1 MDFNEI
7 QELTDL
13 VKRSDI
19 HELEVERGDTRLRI
33 VNKVEDCHLRKFSG
47 KSITDDETIAESMQ
61 QISDIDDGIGSCEF
75 FIVKSPIIG
84 VFFSAPSP
92 DSHDF
97 VLKGDI
103 VRPDSVVC
111 IIEAMKVMNE
121 IQLKCYRKAMMV
133 QFICCLHYLQNGQ
146 AVEFGQ
152 PLFKIRLK

>member
-33 VNKVEDCHLRKFSG
+33 VNKVEDGHLRKFSG

-97 VLKGDI
+97 VSKGDV

-121 IQLKCYRKAMMV
+121 IQAEVDGTIEDILA
-133 QFICCLHYLQNGQ
+133 QNGQ

>member
-1 MDFNEI
+1 LDFNEI

-19 HELEVERGDTRLRI
+19 HELEVERVDTRLRI

-47 KSITDDETIAESMQ
+47 KSITDDETIAESPQ
-61 QISDIDDGIGSCEF
+61 QISDIDDDIGSCEF

-97 VLKGDI
+97 VSKDDVI
-103 VRPDSVVC
+103 RPDSVVC

-121 IQLKCYRKAMMV
+121 IQAEVDGTVEDILV
-133 QFICCLHYLQNGQ
+133 QNGQ

>member
-1 MDFNEI
+1 MYVAEEAELMKLASTEEIGTSLFGGMPFQCGYCNGHNTKLNCLEYHRDSEFNLGTEDFI
-7 QELTDL
+7 LL
-13 VKRSDI
+13 
-19 HELEVERGDTRLRI
+19 
-33 VNKVEDCHLRKFSG
+33 
-47 KSITDDETIAESMQ
+47 IAKL
-61 QISDIDDGIGSCEF
+61 SDIDDGIGSCEF

-97 VLKGDI
+97 VSKGDV

-121 IQLKCYRKAMMV
+121 IQAEVNGTIEDILA
-133 QFICCLHYLQNGQ
+133 QNGQ

>member
-75 FIVKSPIIG
+75 FVVKSPIIG

-97 VLKGDI
+97 VSKGDV

-121 IQLKCYRKAMMV
+121 ITATKSGEIKEILV
-133 QFICCLHYLQNGQ
+133 SEGQ
-146 AVEFGQ
+146 MVEFDQ
-152 PLFKIRLK
+152 KLFVIGD